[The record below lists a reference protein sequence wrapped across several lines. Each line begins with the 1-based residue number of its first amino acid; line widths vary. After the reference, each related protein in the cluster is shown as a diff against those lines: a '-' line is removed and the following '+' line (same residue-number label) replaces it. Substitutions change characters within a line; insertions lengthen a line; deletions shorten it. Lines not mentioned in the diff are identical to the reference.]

1 MALVTCLKRQVEM
14 IIKNGLNAR
23 ALLDYRLS
31 GGPQFLVN
39 LLAQQYQIVL
49 TEIKG
54 ETFEL
59 MNQSSAEIFETLTIL
74 SCCCQDC
81 DFAIDFALFGGH
93 KLLKQVLAIDYVNS
107 DLVEGV
113 HDVICAITSSGN
125 IYPSRNLVS
134 DKTSEIVRPAMHR
147 FTELSREC
155 KGLDEKLS
163 NNEIF
168 FTVYLRSIPLSI
180 IGTGQHAVGYLLW
193 SSAVILSRLIVQNK
207 ETLVRDKHV
216 LECGAGLGLCGI
228 VAGRY
233 AKAVTLSDFSEVLVR
248 NLEYNISKW
257 LICSLRLRTLHSILY
272 STKASFHQ
280 E

>member
-1 MALVTCLKRQVEM
+1 MALATCLKKQAEI

-23 ALLDYRLS
+23 ALLDYRLA
-31 GGPQFLVN
+31 GGPKFLVD
-39 LLAQQYQIVL
+39 LLAKQHQTVL
-49 TEIKG
+49 ADIKT
-54 ETFEL
+54 ETFDST
-59 MNQSSAEIFETLTIL
+59 NQSIVDIFETLTIL

-81 DFAIDFALFGGH
+81 DFAVDFATFGGH
-93 KLLKQVLAIDYVNS
+93 KLLKQVLVIDLEMC

-134 DKTSEIVRPAMHR
+134 DRTSEVVRPSIHK

-155 KGLDEKLS
+155 KVLEAKQS
-163 NNEIF
+163 VHSENF
-168 FTVYLRSIPLSI
+168 AVYLRSIPLSI

-207 ETLVRDKHV
+207 ETLVHDRRV

-228 VAGRY
+228 VSGRY

-248 NLEYNISKW
+248 NLEYNISK
-257 LICSLRLRTLHSILY
+257 
-272 STKASFHQ
+272 
-280 E
+280 

>member
-1 MALVTCLKRQVEM
+1 MALVTCLKKQAEI

-23 ALLDYRLS
+23 ALLDYRLAS
-31 GGPQFLVN
+31 GPKFLVD
-39 LLAQQYQIVL
+39 LLAKQHQIIL
-49 TEIKG
+49 ADMKA
-54 ETFEL
+54 ETFEST
-59 MNQSSAEIFETLTIL
+59 NQSVVDIFETLTIL

-81 DFAIDFALFGGH
+81 DFATDFATFGGH
-93 KLLKQVLAIDYVNS
+93 KLLKQVLAIDLVIS
-107 DLVEGV
+107 DLVDGV

-134 DKTSEIVRPAMHR
+134 DKSSEVVRPSIHK
-147 FTELSREC
+147 FTEFSREC
-155 KGLDEKLS
+155 KRSDEEQS
-163 NNEIF
+163 IDSEN
-168 FTVYLRSIPLSI
+168 FTVHLRSIPLSI

-207 ETLVRDKHV
+207 ETLVQDKRV

-248 NLEYNISKW
+248 NLEYNISK
-257 LICSLRLRTLHSILY
+257 
-272 STKASFHQ
+272 
-280 E
+280 